1 MTYRSVLYLKS
12 KLKTFPFDHILSG
25 FGLQSIF
32 DEIGSNKV
40 VSFFYANFM
49 NAENCKIW
57 HFLKYQFFRF
67 FIISLIIFDLQECT
81 IPQVKAKDLLFW
93 PYFVRFLAKINTSW
107 YRKTWS
113 CLVLFY
119 SDFRKQLI
127 FSYSNRKGEKFRYI
141 PGTTSNIAGSKKNKM
156 I

>member
-40 VSFFYANFM
+40 VSFFDANFM

-81 IPQVKAKDLLFW
+81 IPQIKAKNISFG
-93 PYFVRFLAKINTSW
+93 PYFLRFLATSNTFSA
-107 YRKTWS
+107 RNQWS
-113 CLVLFY
+113 F
-119 SDFRKQLI
+119 LI
-127 FSYSNRKGEKFRYI
+127 FFYPDFSFTYL
-141 PGTTSNIAGSKKNKM
+141 
-156 I
+156 